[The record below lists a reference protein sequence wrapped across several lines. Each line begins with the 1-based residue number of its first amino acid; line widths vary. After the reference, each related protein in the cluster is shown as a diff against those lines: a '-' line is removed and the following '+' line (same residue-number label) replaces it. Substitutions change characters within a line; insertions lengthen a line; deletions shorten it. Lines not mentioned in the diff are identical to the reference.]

1 MGQSFSN
8 LSPFSRDHIMAELRI
23 DQTRSVIRNGQ
34 TNITFRPALHYKPW
48 LREKRE
54 RDDFTLPCAVSRL
67 FFFPPLKTAWAR
79 NNSVLAIGKWFFRRR
94 CRRAKSIGPDC
105 KLETIGECHD
115 EIEPLSVS
123 RSGET
128 FERQAAVMDF
138 FLDTRKGSNF
148 YITPTRE
155 AKLAQTA
162 AQQKAFECFVE
173 DEMRNAKLFSCSLL
187 SGCAAHHQKDIRTNP
202 YSTFIHIPH
211 IAHIQYSKAF
221 YYIQDVNKIKFYLH

>member
-1 MGQSFSN
+1 MSPHRDIMGQSFSN

-34 TNITFRPALHYKPW
+34 TNITFRPPRHYTPW
-48 LREKRE
+48 LREREKGE

-128 FERQAAVMDF
+128 FERQAVVTDF
-138 FLDTRKGSNF
+138 FLGYQKRIKLLHYSHKRGEIGANSCTTKEFRVFCGGRD
-148 YITPTRE
+148 
-155 AKLAQTA
+155 AK
-162 AQQKAFECFVE
+162 C
-173 DEMRNAKLFSCSLL
+173 
-187 SGCAAHHQKDIRTNP
+187 
-202 YSTFIHIPH
+202 
-211 IAHIQYSKAF
+211 
-221 YYIQDVNKIKFYLH
+221 